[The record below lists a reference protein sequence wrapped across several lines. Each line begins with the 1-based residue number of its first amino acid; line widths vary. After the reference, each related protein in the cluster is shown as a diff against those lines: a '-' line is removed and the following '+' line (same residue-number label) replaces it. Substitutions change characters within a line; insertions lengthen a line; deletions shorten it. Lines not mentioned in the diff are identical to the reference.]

1 MQGAPN
7 MSDYKLISSDSHVM
21 EPKNLWLDWIDPK
34 YKDRAPYVKREGD
47 FDQWYAD
54 GDVKFGV
61 VGSNTQAGLR
71 FENPEDITVE
81 GNYEEVRK
89 GGYDPHE
96 HVRDMDVD
104 SVSAGVIYPS
114 MGLTTWVIPSSDL
127 LTAVFKAYNN
137 WLADFCKPYPKRLR
151 GLGMLNLDSV
161 EDGVKELY
169 RINDIGLAGAM
180 IPQRPVFGRYDH
192 PMYEP
197 LWDSAEE
204 CDMPLAIHIGTS
216 RWIPGGITPFG
227 TDKGLVEHVNQ
238 EYHMK
243 DNIVALL
250 YSDVFDRHPD
260 LRIGV
265 AEYEI
270 SWAPYLFNRMD
281 RIYNERPTKF
291 NFRHP
296 DNRMP
301 SDYFKS
307 NMFLS
312 FQEDDLGIQLR
323 EYVGVNTLMWGS
335 DYPHAESTFP
345 KSREIVDRILNGIPE
360 EEKILIAGGNCAKMF
375 GID

>member
-1 MQGAPN
+1 
-7 MSDYKLISSDSHVM
+7 M

-291 NFRHP
+291 
-296 DNRMP
+296 
-301 SDYFKS
+301 
-307 NMFLS
+307 
-312 FQEDDLGIQLR
+312 
-323 EYVGVNTLMWGS
+323 
-335 DYPHAESTFP
+335 
-345 KSREIVDRILNGIPE
+345 
-360 EEKILIAGGNCAKMF
+360 
-375 GID
+375 